1 MEDQDLKPNIF
12 QMKPAQHV
20 RIKYHYGAGL
30 DIHNHYV
37 TACVAVKRGND
48 IMNVATQEFKRSPEG
63 MENMCRF
70 LGKYLLRTVVMEAT
84 TQTAYVLGVLESF
97 AGWGGIKP
105 DLRVINAG
113 LLKKYCGDLHE
124 DKRDALMLAELG
136 ISGLARG
143 SFIPLD
149 IIRQLRAVT
158 REMLF
163 VERDCTRIKN
173 RIKRILTAWGLPMKN
188 FKLHTTWAND
198 VLQAFLQSKGDFGL
212 AITSILNGTI
222 PVSKTTIGAIK
233 RREAGFKEYAS
244 IQLPLPIL
252 VTLKSYMLELSF
264 NAGIQERVGTEIVA
278 MLSKE
283 PLLERLVKKL
293 ATIPGLTEFSSAQ
306 IIAEVGNIDRFHDVK
321 AFLKY
326 VGCAPSQ
333 HISGEA
339 RYAGRL
345 AQRVNHFSRN
355 VFVTAG
361 KILVENIQQDSD
373 LKEQARKILNAHFND
388 KKLVYANVAVKI
400 ARVVYAILYKGA
412 EYVPFYSS
420 NSQAQANMNAKKTR
434 DQLYDGQIKRK
445 IRNKTKALINC
456 LENLLGD
463 KADPMYHQLSV
474 YFKELHESPREKE
487 DQGKTIT

>member
-1 MEDQDLKPNIF
+1 
-12 QMKPAQHV
+12 MKPAQHV

-48 IMNVATQEFKRSPEG
+48 IMNVVTQEFKRSPEG

-97 AGWGGIKP
+97 TGWGGIKP
-105 DLRVINAG
+105 DIRVINAG
-113 LLKKYCGDLHE
+113 LLKKYGGDLHE

-143 SFIPLD
+143 SYIPLD

-158 REMLF
+158 REMQF

-188 FKLHTTWAND
+188 FKLHSAWAND
-198 VLQAFLQSKGDFGL
+198 VLQAFLHTNGDFGL
-212 AITSILNGTI
+212 AITSLLNGAI
-222 PVSKTTIGAIK
+222 PVSRTTISAIK
-233 RREAGFKEYAS
+233 RREATFKEYAS
-244 IQLPLPIL
+244 IKLPLPIL

-264 NAGIQERVGTEIVA
+264 NAGIQERVGNEVIA
-278 MLSKE
+278 ILSNEPMLD
-283 PLLERLVKKL
+283 RLVKKL
-293 ATIPGLTEFSSAQ
+293 AVIPGLSEFSAAQ
-306 IIAEVGNIDRFHDVK
+306 IVAEVGNVDRFHDVK

-333 HISGEA
+333 HISEEA

-345 AQRVNHFSRN
+345 AQRINHFSRN

-361 KILVENIQQDSD
+361 KVLVESVQQDSD

-420 NSQAQANMNAKKTR
+420 TIESQSNKNASKNPR
-434 DQLYDGQIKRK
+434 QLYDGQIMRK
-445 IRNKTKALINC
+445 IRSKTRALIKC
-456 LENLLGD
+456 MEHLLGD
-463 KADPMYHQLSV
+463 KTDPVYHQLSL